1 VTGQRADLMSFRRI
15 GALGPRAAAP
25 AEADA
30 ATDRALVAHATALE
44 LIPCQRVRPSAS
56 YFAAGHRLL
65 DSLTCPLPVRVAVQQ
80 RPDQDN
86 RRAAVSSDGPAP
98 SRP

>member
-1 VTGQRADLMSFRRI
+1 LAN
-15 GALGPRAAAP
+15 GPLRP
-25 AEADA
+25 PGRMRLEIEPWSP
-30 ATDRALVAHATALE
+30 TATALE
-44 LIPCQRVRPSAS
+44 LIPCPPVRPSAS
-56 YFAAGHRLL
+56 YFAAGHPLL
-65 DSLTCPLPVRVAVQQ
+65 DSPTRPLPVRMAVQQ

>member
-1 VTGQRADLMSFRRI
+1 
-15 GALGPRAAAP
+15 
-25 AEADA
+25 
-30 ATDRALVAHATALE
+30 
-44 LIPCQRVRPSAS
+44 VRPSAS

>member
-1 VTGQRADLMSFRRI
+1 MSPT
-15 GALGPRAAAP
+15 LTSD
-25 AEADA
+25 DA
-30 ATDRALVAHATALE
+30 ATLTLNDRQH
-44 LIPCQRVRPSAS
+44 PCQRVRPSAS

-65 DSLTCPLPVRVAVQQ
+65 DSLTRPLPVRVAVQQ